1 MWDNIYMKR
10 FVCILIV
17 LSIMSASRG
26 FAGGREPVLAGRL
39 QPQETKM
46 PAEEERGGVVLALS
60 GGGTKGFAHVGVL
73 KVLER
78 EKIPVVGIVGTSI
91 GAVIGGLY
99 ACGYTAD
106 EIDYIIYETNIMGLL
121 ADSGTRVKTD
131 AGDHRPVGENVKV
144 YRLNFDSNMRRKGPL
159 GVLPAHSLVSF
170 LTKYT
175 GQLQTTDFLDLPIP
189 FACIATDLGTG
200 EEIVLTRG
208 DLASAIRA
216 SASIPGLLEPWP
228 MDGRL
233 LVDGGLVDN
242 VPVRAARELFPGY
255 PVIGVNLAGE
265 SINKPNGRFRS
276 VLDVMMQTID
286 IMTIDRIKANEAA
299 ADLMIYP
306 DVTMYGMLDS
316 SGYDD
321 IYNRGL
327 QAAESRLDRILELS
341 AASAPPPGDH
351 KKASPLRIVR
361 NVRINGLHAS
371 LTSELESRYQKWI
384 GEPYDANA
392 VNEAIEKMEKL
403 DEVSVVDVNTRPTKD
418 GEPVDIDVV
427 FTVEKRPAYEF
438 GVDGYVSSLHSHRW
452 ISLSMNARDLSSQ
465 GDAANI
471 DAWYGNEE
479 WGTDARYFTP
489 LTGGGQWGFS
499 LSAGRNKFEPDGFA
513 RYPVERY
520 NARILYYRER
530 MADFRVG
537 IGVAGEYARAP
548 GYDGFSWGPYFY
560 FNRDTLDNFLTP
572 SRGYSFN
579 SRAWLGD
586 DGILSSRTT
595 LTAYIP
601 WRSDLRFMLNFG
613 LATGERGDSVYRVLL
628 GDMEELYSL
637 AENPLAS
644 DQALW
649 ARAGLSRDFHSSWWG
664 AVRGEI
670 FAAYGLS
677 MENWHTS
684 RDAWEVGL
692 ALSFPGQLLSGKI
705 VMVYSDDD
713 DLIFGFSLG
722 DPYRRAGN
730 LP

>member
-1 MWDNIYMKR
+1 MKR
-10 FVCILIV
+10 FLCILIV
-17 LSIMSASRG
+17 LSIVSVSG
-26 FAGGREPVLAGRL
+26 GLAGGSEADLAVRL
-39 QPQETKM
+39 PPPPETDRL
-46 PAEEERGGVVLALS
+46 PAEERGGVVLALS

-106 EIDYIIYETNIMGLL
+106 EIDEIIYETNVMGLL

-131 AGDHRPVGENVKV
+131 AGDHRPIGENMKV
-144 YRLNFDSNMRRKGPL
+144 YRLNFDEDLHLKGPR
-159 GVLPAHSLVSF
+159 GVLPALSLVSF

-175 GQLQTTDFLDLPIP
+175 GQLQTTDFMDLPIP

-200 EEIVLTRG
+200 DEVVLTKG
-208 DLASAIRA
+208 NLASAIRA

-233 LVDGGLVDN
+233 LVDGGLIDN
-242 VPVRAARELFPGY
+242 VPVLIAKELFPGY

-265 SINKPNGRFRS
+265 SISKPNERFKS

-286 IMTIDRIKANEAA
+286 IMTLDRIKASEAA

-327 QAAESRLDRILELS
+327 EAAESRLDRILELS
-341 AASAPPPGDH
+341 AASAPPSDDH
-351 KKASPLRIVR
+351 KKMSPLRIVR
-361 NVRINGLHAS
+361 NVRIKGLHEA
-371 LTSELESRYQKWI
+371 LTSALESRYEKWI
-384 GEPYDANA
+384 GKPYDVNA
-392 VNEAIEKMEKL
+392 VNEAIESIEKL
-403 DEVSVVDVNTRPTKD
+403 DQVAVVDVDIHPTENGASTD
-418 GEPVDIDVV
+418 VDVL
-427 FTVEKRPAYEF
+427 FTVEKRPSFEL

-452 ISLSMNARDLSSQ
+452 ISLNANARDLSSH

-471 DAWYGNEE
+471 NARYGNNE
-479 WGTDARYFTP
+479 WGADARYFTP
-489 LTGGGQWGFS
+489 LREGGQWGFA
-499 LSAGRNKFEPDGFA
+499 LSGRENNFEPDGFGDYSVD
-513 RYPVERY
+513 RYS
-520 NARILYYRER
+520 ARILYYRER
-530 MADFRVG
+530 MDDFRFG
-537 IGVAGEYARAP
+537 IGLAGEYAKAP
-548 GYDGFSWGPYFY
+548 GYDGFSWGPYLY
-560 FNRDTLDNFLTP
+560 FNRDTLDNLLTP

-579 SRAWLGD
+579 TQAWLGD
-586 DGILSSRTT
+586 DDILSSRTT

-601 WRSDLRFMLNFG
+601 WKSDLRFMLNFG
-613 LATGERGDSVYRVLL
+613 LATGERDNAVYRVLL

-637 AENPLAS
+637 AESPLAG
-644 DQALW
+644 DQAMW
-649 ARAGLSRDFHSSWWG
+649 ARAGLSRDFHNSWWG
-664 AVRGEI
+664 TIRGEV
-670 FAAYGLS
+670 FVAYGVS
-677 MENWHTS
+677 MENWNTPE
-684 RDAWEVGL
+684 DAWEVGL

-705 VMVYSDDD
+705 VLVYSDND
-713 DLIFGFSLG
+713 DLFLGFSLG
-722 DPYRRAGN
+722 DPHWRSGN